1 MPADRPLIAIAPD
14 IAEPMPGKMRAVCPL
29 TYTRAIVRAG
39 GLPVI
44 LDPDESLIEDQIGR
58 FVGFVLIGG
67 DDPRTEPFGVP
78 THPAA
83 TPMHE
88 QRQRYETALA
98 RRLLDSPEVP
108 VLGICLGMQMLGLV
122 GGAGIDQHMPETLGE
137 EAARRHRAGGGGGGS
152 VGGSV
157 GGGGDARHAIV
168 PEADAPDWFVQAAT
182 EGRSGGLGSG
192 GSGSGGLG
200 GGGVASHHHQR
211 LLDVGGGLRVAARS
225 PDGVIE
231 AIWLPGRPLCFGVQW
246 HPERMGDAALG
257 AGIFSRLIQA
267 ARGRG
272 R

>member
-14 IAEPMPGKMRAVCPL
+14 IAEPMPGKMRAICPL

-44 LDPDESLIEDQIGR
+44 LDPDESLIEDQLGK
-58 FVGFVLIGG
+58 FDGFVLIGG

-88 QRQRYETALA
+88 LRQRYETALA

-108 VLGICLGMQMLGLV
+108 VLGICLGMQMLGLI
-122 GGAGIDQHMPETLGE
+122 GGAAIDQHMPETLGE
-137 EAARRHRAGGGGGGS
+137 EAARRHRAGGDG
-152 VGGSV
+152 GGSV

-168 PEADAPDWFVQAAT
+168 PEADAPDWFVEAAT
-182 EGRSGGLGSG
+182 EGTSGGLGSG
-192 GSGSGGLG
+192 RPG

-211 LLDVGGGLRVAARS
+211 LLDVGGGGGGGGGFRVAARS

-231 AIWLPGRPLCFGVQW
+231 AIWLPGRPLCLGVQW
-246 HPERMGDAALG
+246 HPERTEDAALG
-257 AGIFSRLIQA
+257 AGMFSRLIRA